1 MSIDLVC
8 LGPTQHNDATQQDD
22 GGKQKQSY
30 HHSPVVFSLQ
40 SLWLLFGFLRL
51 EVLCIRLSLEPGEL
65 EIFSFCLQ
73 L

>member
-8 LGPTQHNDATQQDD
+8 LGPTQNNEATQQDD
-22 GGKQKQSY
+22 GGKKKQSY
-30 HHSPVVFSLQ
+30 HHSAVVFSLQ
-40 SLWLLFGFLRL
+40 SLRLLCGFLIL
-51 EVLCIRLSLEPGEL
+51 ELLCIRLSNEPGEL